1 MWMEGDIYFHKK
13 NELIRNYTQGRLGTY
28 NNTSKTDPKN
38 TLANDYK
45 SQFSTL
51 HLDANETVKIFIKLN
66 SDRIFTP
73 SNLNVSIYDE
83 IAYAEYRRYGLYIE
97 GILAGAVL
105 ALCIFSF
112 FNWYKTRDKTTL
124 YFSLWL
130 LAAFFSILTTPVID
144 GIRFGEFVVDVSS
157 YNFNSSV
164 SFAHFLFMF
173 FAFAQAMLFVVF
185 AREFLNLRSFYP
197 KVYWA
202 TNF

>member
-1 MWMEGDIYFHKK
+1 MGKTVRISPGFMWMEGDIYFNKE
-13 NELIRNYTQGRLGTY
+13 NELIRNNIQGRLGTY

-51 HLDANETVKIFIKLN
+51 HLDSNETVKVFIKLN

-112 FNWYKTRDKTTL
+112 F
-124 YFSLWL
+124 
-130 LAAFFSILTTPVID
+130 A
-144 GIRFGEFVVDVSS
+144 
-157 YNFNSSV
+157 
-164 SFAHFLFMF
+164 
-173 FAFAQAMLFVVF
+173 
-185 AREFLNLRSFYP
+185 
-197 KVYWA
+197 
-202 TNF
+202 

>member
-1 MWMEGDIYFHKK
+1 MAYI
-13 NELIRNYTQGRLGTY
+13 
-28 NNTSKTDPKN
+28 SKV
-38 TLANDYK
+38 L
-45 SQFSTL
+45 SW
-51 HLDANETVKIFIKLN
+51 
-66 SDRIFTP
+66 
-73 SNLNVSIYDE
+73 
-83 IAYAEYRRYGLYIE
+83 G
-97 GILAGAVL
+97 VL

-185 AREFLNLRSFYP
+185 AREFLNLKSFYP

-202 TNF
+202 TNLYLIWYLCFFIFDVILQPFFHIQNARLFVAFPNIIATPLILTTLLIYSYKRCGYGDCKIFYVCLYFHI